1 MTTSSGKQDFEM
13 NFGFFDQ
20 FLTDEDDE
28 LNEGEEK
35 LSTDVMGLL
44 NPKNPT
50 MFPESHV
57 MNAIF

>member
-1 MTTSSGKQDFEM
+1 MVHIPGLVD
-13 NFGFFDQ
+13 D
-20 FLTDEDDE
+20 DDE
-28 LNEGEEK
+28 LDEGEEK